1 MIVASGS
8 CRDTRRATD
17 RGTIKADDITSEQYN
32 LLLTIPGVG
41 PQLASY
47 SIALTDGFHRF
58 TNPRELACHAGVA
71 PFERSSGSSI
81 RGRTQVSHQAN
92 KILKTMLHGCTC
104 QRNARRRI
112 KGLLP
117 TQSI

>member
-1 MIVASGS
+1 MRS
-8 CRDTRRATD
+8 
-17 RGTIKADDITSEQYN
+17 
-32 LLLTIPGVG
+32 
-41 PQLASY
+41 
-47 SIALTDGFHRF
+47 LTDGFHRF

-81 RGRTQVSHQAN
+81 RGRTQVSSSQQDRQDHAP
-92 KILKTMLHGCTC
+92 HGCTC
-104 QRNARRRI
+104 QRATRRRI